1 MIFFFSILNRTERIG
16 TQYSYYIIG
25 GEREVAVTSGL
36 SSNYNCV
43 FEEFED
49 MEDKLRVNNLWIP

>member
-1 MIFFFSILNRTERIG
+1 MIFFFSVLNRTERIG
-16 TQYSYYIIG
+16 MQYSYYIIG
-25 GEREVAVTSGL
+25 GEREVAVTLGL

-49 MEDKLRVNNLWIP
+49 MENKLRVNNLWIP